1 MLEPSPG
8 GKKAKMKKTPID
20 RISEYL
26 RFGSRLGLERMEKL
40 LAMLENPEQDLQ
52 VIHVAGTNG
61 KGSVCRYIYEVLLAN
76 GYRTGLYISPFLQVF
91 NERMEVDGNQ
101 ITDDE
106 LELYTNLVLS
116 KVELMLENGE
126 ESPTEFEIVTAIA
139 FCYFKD
145 KKCDFVVLEV
155 GLGGSGD
162 STNVISK
169 PVLSIITSIS
179 YDHMDRL
186 GDTLEEIAGEKA
198 GIIKSGVPVVV
209 NVDDPVAAKTIAR
222 KAYEV
227 GAPLYDVTRF
237 DYRNINRN
245 LNGQVFDTKIYG
257 IDYRRVAIRMLGL
270 HQIHNAMTA
279 LTALEILRQ
288 GKIIRVTKDDF
299 YHGMA
304 KAMQPG
310 RFEVFGE
317 KPYIILDGA
326 HNQGGAESL
335 LETMGE
341 FFLDSRVL
349 MVVGILA
356 DKDVDAMIES
366 FSLITDEFVATEPM
380 SLRALPAHDL
390 EARLMAKN
398 KRVVAV
404 PDMEEAYH
412 YAVNKAKNEGWDVL
426 VFGGSLYLVGK
437 IRELICNER

>member
-1 MLEPSPG
+1 
-8 GKKAKMKKTPID
+8 MKPTPIE

-40 LAMLENPEQDLQ
+40 LTMLDNPEENLS

-76 GYRTGLYISPFLQVF
+76 AYRTGLYISPFLQVF

-101 ITDDE
+101 ITDSE
-106 LELYTNLVLS
+106 LDKYTNLVLS
-116 KVELMLENGE
+116 KVELMVKNGE

-145 KKCDFVVLEV
+145 KGCDFVILEV

-162 STNVISK
+162 STNVILK

-198 GIIKSGVPVVV
+198 GIIKRGVPVII
-209 NVDDPVAAKTIAR
+209 NVEDGSAAKIIAR
-222 KAYEV
+222 KAYET

-237 DYRNINRN
+237 DYKNISRD
-245 LNGQVFDTKIYG
+245 LSGQSFDTKIYG
-257 IDYRRVAIRMLGL
+257 TDYHQVFIKMLGL

-279 LTALEILRQ
+279 LTALEILRSE
-288 GKIIRVTKDDF
+288 KRISVSKDAF
-299 YHGMA
+299 YQGMA
-304 KAMQPG
+304 KAIQPG
-310 RFEVFGE
+310 RFEVFGA
-317 KPYIILDGA
+317 KPFIILDGA
-326 HNQGGAESL
+326 HNQAGAESL
-335 LETMGE
+335 LETVGE

-366 FSLITDEFVATEPM
+366 FSQISDEFIVTEPL
-380 SLRALPAHDL
+380 SPRALSAKDL
-390 EARLMAKN
+390 GSRLLEIN
-398 KRVVAV
+398 KSVVAI
-404 PDMEEAYH
+404 PDMEEAYN
-412 YAVNKAKNEGWDVL
+412 YAVKKAKNESWDVL
-426 VFGGSLYLVGK
+426 IFGGSLYLVGK
-437 IRELICNER
+437 IREMICDER

>member
-1 MLEPSPG
+1 
-8 GKKAKMKKTPID
+8 MKQTPID

-26 RFGSRLGLERMEKL
+26 RFGSKLGLERMEKL
-40 LAMLENPEQDLQ
+40 LTMLDNPEEKLP

-101 ITDDE
+101 ITDSE
-106 LELYTNLVLS
+106 LDKYTNLVLS
-116 KVELMLENGE
+116 KVEMMIKNGE

-145 KKCDFVVLEV
+145 KECDFVILEV

-162 STNVISK
+162 STNVITK
-169 PVLSIITSIS
+169 PLLSIITSIS

-186 GDTLEEIAGEKA
+186 GNTLEEIAGEKA
-198 GIIKSGVPVVV
+198 GIIKAGVPVIV
-209 NVDDPVAAKTIAR
+209 NVEDGSAAKIIAR
-222 KAYEV
+222 KAYET

-237 DYRNINRN
+237 DFKNISRD
-245 LNGQVFDTKIYG
+245 LNGQSFDTQIYG
-257 IDYRRVAIRMLGL
+257 TDYRQVFIKMLGL

-279 LTALEILRQ
+279 LTALEILRRE
-288 GKIIRVTKDDF
+288 KRISVSKDAF
-299 YHGMA
+299 YQGMA

-310 RFEVFGE
+310 RFEVFGA
-317 KPYIILDGA
+317 KPFIILDGA

-335 LETMGE
+335 LETVGE

-366 FSLITDEFVATEPM
+366 FSQISDEFIVTEPL
-380 SLRALPAHDL
+380 SPRALSAKDL
-390 EARLMAKN
+390 ESRLLEQN
-398 KRVVAV
+398 KSVVAI
-404 PDMEEAYH
+404 PDMEEAYN
-412 YAVNKAKNEGWDVL
+412 YAVKKAKNESWDVL
-426 VFGGSLYLVGK
+426 IFGGSLYLVGK
-437 IRELICNER
+437 IREMICNER

>member
-1 MLEPSPG
+1 
-8 GKKAKMKKTPID
+8 
-20 RISEYL
+20 
-26 RFGSRLGLERMEKL
+26 MEKL
-40 LAMLENPEQDLQ
+40 LTMLDNPEEKLP

-101 ITDDE
+101 ITDSE
-106 LELYTNLVLS
+106 LDKYTNLVLS
-116 KVELMLENGE
+116 KVEMMIKNGE

-145 KKCDFVVLEV
+145 KDCDFVILEV

-186 GDTLEEIAGEKA
+186 GNTLEEIAGEKA
-198 GIIKSGVPVVV
+198 GIIKSGVPVIV
-209 NVDDPVAAKTIAR
+209 NVEDESAAKVIAR
-222 KAYEV
+222 KAYER

-237 DYRNINRN
+237 DYRNISRD
-245 LNGQVFDTKIYG
+245 LNGQSFDTEIYG
-257 IDYRRVAIRMLGL
+257 TDYRQVFIKMLGL

-279 LTALEILRQ
+279 LTALEILRRE
-288 GKIIRVTKDDF
+288 KRISVSKDAF
-299 YHGMA
+299 YQGMA

-310 RFEVFGE
+310 RFEVFGA
-317 KPYIILDGA
+317 KPFIILDGA

-335 LETMGE
+335 LETVGE

-366 FSLITDEFVATEPM
+366 FSQISDEFIVTEPL
-380 SLRALPAHDL
+380 SPRALSAKDL
-390 EARLMAKN
+390 ESRLLEQN
-398 KRVVAV
+398 KSVVAI
-404 PDMEEAYH
+404 PDMEEAYN
-412 YAVNKAKNEGWDVL
+412 YAVKKAKNESWDVL
-426 VFGGSLYLVGK
+426 IFGGSLYLVGK
-437 IRELICNER
+437 IREMICNER

>member
-1 MLEPSPG
+1 
-8 GKKAKMKKTPID
+8 MKQTPID

-40 LAMLENPEQDLQ
+40 LTMLDNPEEKLP

-101 ITDDE
+101 ITDSE
-106 LELYTNLVLS
+106 LDKYTNLVLS
-116 KVELMLENGE
+116 KVEMMIKNGE

-145 KKCDFVVLEV
+145 KDCDFVILEV

-186 GDTLEEIAGEKA
+186 GNTLEEIAGEKA
-198 GIIKSGVPVVV
+198 GIIKSGVPVIV
-209 NVDDPVAAKTIAR
+209 NVEDESAAKVIAR
-222 KAYEV
+222 KAYER

-237 DYRNINRN
+237 DYRNISRD
-245 LNGQVFDTKIYG
+245 LNGQSFDTEIYG
-257 IDYRRVAIRMLGL
+257 TAYRQVFIKMLGL

-279 LTALEILRQ
+279 LTALEILRRE
-288 GKIIRVTKDDF
+288 KRISVSKDAF
-299 YHGMA
+299 YQGMA

-310 RFEVFGE
+310 RFEVFGA
-317 KPYIILDGA
+317 KPFIILDGA

-335 LETMGE
+335 LETVGE

-366 FSLITDEFVATEPM
+366 FSQISDEFIVTEPL
-380 SLRALPAHDL
+380 SPRALSAKDL
-390 EARLMAKN
+390 ESRLLEQN
-398 KRVVAV
+398 KSVVAI
-404 PDMEEAYH
+404 PDMEEAYN
-412 YAVNKAKNEGWDVL
+412 YAVKKAKNESWDVL
-426 VFGGSLYLVGK
+426 IFGGSLYLVGK
-437 IRELICNER
+437 IREMICNER

>member
-1 MLEPSPG
+1 
-8 GKKAKMKKTPID
+8 MKQTPID

-26 RFGSRLGLERMEKL
+26 RFGSKLGLERMEKL
-40 LAMLENPEQDLQ
+40 LTMLDNPEEKLP

-101 ITDDE
+101 ITDSE
-106 LELYTNLVLS
+106 LDKYTNLVLS
-116 KVELMLENGE
+116 KVEMMIKNGE

-145 KKCDFVVLEV
+145 KDCDFVILEV

-169 PVLSIITSIS
+169 PLLSIITSIS

-186 GDTLEEIAGEKA
+186 GNTLEEIAGEKA
-198 GIIKSGVPVVV
+198 GIIKSGVPVIV
-209 NVDDPVAAKTIAR
+209 NVEDESAAKVIAR
-222 KAYEV
+222 KAYER

-237 DYRNINRN
+237 DYRNISRD
-245 LNGQVFDTKIYG
+245 LNGQSFDTEIYG
-257 IDYRRVAIRMLGL
+257 TDYRQVFIKMLGL

-279 LTALEILRQ
+279 LTALEILRRE
-288 GKIIRVTKDDF
+288 KRISVSKDAF
-299 YHGMA
+299 YQGMA

-310 RFEVFGE
+310 RFEVFGA
-317 KPYIILDGA
+317 KPFIILDGA

-335 LETMGE
+335 LETVGE

-366 FSLITDEFVATEPM
+366 FSQISDEFIVTEPL
-380 SLRALPAHDL
+380 SPRALSAKDL
-390 EARLMAKN
+390 ESRLLEQN
-398 KRVVAV
+398 KSVVAI
-404 PDMEEAYH
+404 PDMEEAYN
-412 YAVNKAKNEGWDVL
+412 YAVKKAKNESWDVL
-426 VFGGSLYLVGK
+426 IFGGSLYLVGK
-437 IRELICNER
+437 IREMICNER

>member
-1 MLEPSPG
+1 
-8 GKKAKMKKTPID
+8 MKQTPID

-26 RFGSRLGLERMEKL
+26 RFGSKLGLERMEKL
-40 LAMLENPEQDLQ
+40 LTMLDNPEEKLP

-76 GYRTGLYISPFLQVF
+76 GYHTGLYISPFLQVF

-101 ITDDE
+101 ITDSE
-106 LELYTNLVLS
+106 LDKYTNLVLS
-116 KVELMLENGE
+116 KVEMMIKNGE
-126 ESPTEFEIVTAIA
+126 ESPTEFEIVTVIA

-145 KKCDFVVLEV
+145 KDCDFVILEV

-186 GDTLEEIAGEKA
+186 GNTLEEIAGEKA
-198 GIIKSGVPVVV
+198 GIIKSGVPVIV
-209 NVDDPVAAKTIAR
+209 NVEDESAAKVIAR
-222 KAYEV
+222 KAYER

-237 DYRNINRN
+237 DYRNISRD
-245 LNGQVFDTKIYG
+245 LNGQSFDTEIYG
-257 IDYRRVAIRMLGL
+257 TDYRQVFIKMLGL

-279 LTALEILRQ
+279 LTALEILRRE
-288 GKIIRVTKDDF
+288 KRISVSKDAF
-299 YHGMA
+299 YQGMA

-310 RFEVFGE
+310 RFEVFGA
-317 KPYIILDGA
+317 KPFIILDGA

-335 LETMGE
+335 LETVGE

-366 FSLITDEFVATEPM
+366 FSQISDEFIVTEPL
-380 SLRALPAHDL
+380 SPRALSAKDL
-390 EARLMAKN
+390 ESRLLEQN
-398 KRVVAV
+398 KSVVAI
-404 PDMEEAYH
+404 PDMEEAYN
-412 YAVNKAKNEGWDVL
+412 YAVKKAKNESWDVL
-426 VFGGSLYLVGK
+426 IFGGSLYLVGK
-437 IRELICNER
+437 IREMICNER

>member
-1 MLEPSPG
+1 
-8 GKKAKMKKTPID
+8 MKQTPID

-26 RFGSRLGLERMEKL
+26 RFGSKLGLERMEKL
-40 LAMLENPEQDLQ
+40 LTMLDNPEENLP

-101 ITDDE
+101 ITDRE
-106 LELYTNLVLS
+106 LDKYTNLVLS
-116 KVELMLENGE
+116 KVEMMIKNGE

-145 KKCDFVVLEV
+145 KDCDFVILEV

-186 GDTLEEIAGEKA
+186 GNTLEEIAGEKA
-198 GIIKSGVPVVV
+198 GIIKSGVPVIV
-209 NVDDPVAAKTIAR
+209 NVEDESAAKVIAR
-222 KAYEV
+222 KAYER

-237 DYRNINRN
+237 DYRNISRD
-245 LNGQVFDTKIYG
+245 LNGQSFDTEIYG
-257 IDYRRVAIRMLGL
+257 TAYRQVFIKMLGL

-279 LTALEILRQ
+279 LTALEILRRE
-288 GKIIRVTKDDF
+288 KRISVSKDAF
-299 YHGMA
+299 YQGMA

-310 RFEVFGE
+310 RFEVFGA
-317 KPYIILDGA
+317 KPFIILDGA

-335 LETMGE
+335 LETVGE

-366 FSLITDEFVATEPM
+366 FSQISDEFIVTEPL
-380 SLRALPAHDL
+380 SPRALSAKDL
-390 EARLMAKN
+390 ESRLLEQN
-398 KRVVAV
+398 KSVVAI
-404 PDMEEAYH
+404 PDMEEAYN
-412 YAVNKAKNEGWDVL
+412 YAVKKAKNESWDVL
-426 VFGGSLYLVGK
+426 IFGGSLYLVGK
-437 IRELICNER
+437 IREMICNER

>member
-1 MLEPSPG
+1 
-8 GKKAKMKKTPID
+8 MKQTPID

-40 LAMLENPEQDLQ
+40 LTMLDNPEEKLP

-101 ITDDE
+101 ITDSE
-106 LELYTNLVLS
+106 LDKYTNLVLS
-116 KVELMLENGE
+116 KVEMMIKNGE

-145 KKCDFVVLEV
+145 KDCDFVILEV

-186 GDTLEEIAGEKA
+186 GNTLEEIAGEKA
-198 GIIKSGVPVVV
+198 GIIKSGVPVIV
-209 NVDDPVAAKTIAR
+209 NVEDESAAKVIAR
-222 KAYEV
+222 KAYER

-237 DYRNINRN
+237 DYRNISRD
-245 LNGQVFDTKIYG
+245 LNGQSFDTEIYG
-257 IDYRRVAIRMLGL
+257 TDYRQVFIKMLGL

-279 LTALEILRQ
+279 LTALEILRRE
-288 GKIIRVTKDDF
+288 KRISVSKDAF
-299 YHGMA
+299 YQGMA

-310 RFEVFGE
+310 RFEVFGA
-317 KPYIILDGA
+317 KPFIILDGA

-335 LETMGE
+335 LETVGE

-366 FSLITDEFVATEPM
+366 FSQISDEFIVTEPL
-380 SLRALPAHDL
+380 SPRALSAKDL
-390 EARLMAKN
+390 ESRLLEQN
-398 KRVVAV
+398 KSVVAI
-404 PDMEEAYH
+404 PDMEEAYN
-412 YAVNKAKNEGWDVL
+412 YAVKKAKNESWDVL
-426 VFGGSLYLVGK
+426 IFGGSLYLVGK
-437 IRELICNER
+437 IREMICNER

>member
-1 MLEPSPG
+1 
-8 GKKAKMKKTPID
+8 MKQTPID

-26 RFGSRLGLERMEKL
+26 RFGSKLGLERMEKL
-40 LAMLENPEQDLQ
+40 LTMLDNPEENLP

-101 ITDDE
+101 ITDSE
-106 LELYTNLVLS
+106 LDKYTNLVLS
-116 KVELMLENGE
+116 KVEMMIKNGE

-145 KKCDFVVLEV
+145 KDCDFVILEV

-186 GDTLEEIAGEKA
+186 GNTLEEIAGEKA
-198 GIIKSGVPVVV
+198 GIIKSGVPVIV
-209 NVDDPVAAKTIAR
+209 NVEDESAAKVIAR
-222 KAYEV
+222 KAYER

-237 DYRNINRN
+237 DYRNISRD
-245 LNGQVFDTKIYG
+245 LNGQSFDTEIYG
-257 IDYRRVAIRMLGL
+257 TDYRQVFIKMLGL

-279 LTALEILRQ
+279 LTALEILRRE
-288 GKIIRVTKDDF
+288 KRISVSKDAF
-299 YHGMA
+299 YQGMA

-310 RFEVFGE
+310 RFEVFGA
-317 KPYIILDGA
+317 KPFIILDGA

-335 LETMGE
+335 LETVGE

-366 FSLITDEFVATEPM
+366 FSQISDEFIVTEPL
-380 SLRALPAHDL
+380 SPRALSAKDL
-390 EARLMAKN
+390 ESRLLEQN
-398 KRVVAV
+398 KSVVAI
-404 PDMEEAYH
+404 PDMEEAYN
-412 YAVNKAKNEGWDVL
+412 YAVKKAKNESWDVL
-426 VFGGSLYLVGK
+426 IFGGSLYLVGK
-437 IRELICNER
+437 IREMICNER

>member
-1 MLEPSPG
+1 
-8 GKKAKMKKTPID
+8 MKQTPID

-26 RFGSRLGLERMEKL
+26 RFGSKLGLERMEKL
-40 LAMLENPEQDLQ
+40 LTMLDNPEEKLP

-101 ITDDE
+101 ITDSE
-106 LELYTNLVLS
+106 LDKYTNLVLS
-116 KVELMLENGE
+116 KVEMMIKNGE

-145 KKCDFVVLEV
+145 KDCDFVILEV

-186 GDTLEEIAGEKA
+186 GNTLEEIAGEKA
-198 GIIKSGVPVVV
+198 GIIKSGVPVIV
-209 NVDDPVAAKTIAR
+209 NVEDESAAKVIAR
-222 KAYEV
+222 KAYER

-237 DYRNINRN
+237 DYRNISRD
-245 LNGQVFDTKIYG
+245 LNGQSFDTEIYG
-257 IDYRRVAIRMLGL
+257 TDYRQVFIKMLGL

-279 LTALEILRQ
+279 LTALEILRRE
-288 GKIIRVTKDDF
+288 KRISVSKDAF
-299 YHGMA
+299 YQGMA

-310 RFEVFGE
+310 RFEVFGA
-317 KPYIILDGA
+317 KPFIILDGA

-335 LETMGE
+335 LETVGE

-366 FSLITDEFVATEPM
+366 FSQISDEFIVTEPL
-380 SLRALPAHDL
+380 SPRALSAKDL
-390 EARLMAKN
+390 ESRLLEQN
-398 KRVVAV
+398 KSVVAI
-404 PDMEEAYH
+404 PDMEEAYN
-412 YAVNKAKNEGWDVL
+412 YAVKKAKNESWDVL
-426 VFGGSLYLVGK
+426 IFGGSLYLVGK
-437 IRELICNER
+437 IREMICNER

>member
-1 MLEPSPG
+1 
-8 GKKAKMKKTPID
+8 MKPTPID
-20 RISEYL
+20 RISQYL

-40 LAMLENPEQDLQ
+40 LAMLDNPEEKLP

-101 ITDDE
+101 ITDSE
-106 LELYTNLVLS
+106 LDKYTDLVLS
-116 KVELMLENGE
+116 KVEAMVKNGE

-145 KKCDFVVLEV
+145 KECDFVILEV

-162 STNVISK
+162 STNVITK
-169 PVLSIITSIS
+169 PLLSIITSIS

-186 GDTLEEIAGEKA
+186 GNTLEEIAGEKA
-198 GIIKSGVPVVV
+198 GIIKAGVPVIV
-209 NVDDPVAAKTIAR
+209 NVEDGSAAKIIAR
-222 KAYEV
+222 KAYET

-237 DYRNINRN
+237 DFKNISRD
-245 LNGQVFDTKIYG
+245 LNGQSFDTQIYG
-257 IDYRRVAIRMLGL
+257 TDYRQVFIKMLGL

-279 LTALEILRQ
+279 LTALEILR
-288 GKIIRVTKDDF
+288 GEKKISVSKEAF
-299 YHGMA
+299 YQGMA

-310 RFEVFGE
+310 RFEVFGA
-317 KPYIILDGA
+317 KPFIILDGA

-335 LETMGE
+335 LETVGE
-341 FFLDSRVL
+341 FFLDSRIL

-366 FSLITDEFVATEPM
+366 FSQITDEFIATEPL
-380 SLRALPAHDL
+380 SPRALSARDI
-390 EARLMAKN
+390 EARLVEIN
-398 KRVVAV
+398 KSVVAI
-404 PDMEEAYH
+404 PDMEEAYN
-412 YAVNKAKNEGWDVL
+412 YAVKKAKNESWDVL
-426 VFGGSLYLVGK
+426 IFGGSLYLVGK
-437 IRELICNER
+437 IREMICNER

>member
-1 MLEPSPG
+1 
-8 GKKAKMKKTPID
+8 MKQTPID

-26 RFGSRLGLERMEKL
+26 RFGSKLGLERMEKL
-40 LAMLENPEQDLQ
+40 LTMLDNPEENLP

-101 ITDDE
+101 ITDSE
-106 LELYTNLVLS
+106 LDKYTNLVLS
-116 KVELMLENGE
+116 KVEMMIKNGE

-145 KKCDFVVLEV
+145 KDCDFVILEV

-169 PVLSIITSIS
+169 PLLSIITSIS

-186 GDTLEEIAGEKA
+186 GNTLEEIAGEKA
-198 GIIKSGVPVVV
+198 GIIKSGVPVIV
-209 NVDDPVAAKTIAR
+209 NVEDESAAKVIAR
-222 KAYEV
+222 KAYER

-237 DYRNINRN
+237 DYRNISRD
-245 LNGQVFDTKIYG
+245 LNGQSFDTEIYG
-257 IDYRRVAIRMLGL
+257 TDYRQVFIKMLGL

-279 LTALEILRQ
+279 LTALEILRRE
-288 GKIIRVTKDDF
+288 KRISVSKDAF
-299 YHGMA
+299 YQGMA

-310 RFEVFGE
+310 RFEVFGA
-317 KPYIILDGA
+317 KPFIILDGA

-335 LETMGE
+335 LETVGE

-366 FSLITDEFVATEPM
+366 FSQISDEFIVTEPL
-380 SLRALPAHDL
+380 SPRALSAKDL
-390 EARLMAKN
+390 ESRLLEQN
-398 KRVVAV
+398 KSVVAI
-404 PDMEEAYH
+404 PDMEEAYN
-412 YAVNKAKNEGWDVL
+412 YAVKKAKNESWDVL
-426 VFGGSLYLVGK
+426 IFGGSLYLVGK
-437 IRELICNER
+437 IREMICNER